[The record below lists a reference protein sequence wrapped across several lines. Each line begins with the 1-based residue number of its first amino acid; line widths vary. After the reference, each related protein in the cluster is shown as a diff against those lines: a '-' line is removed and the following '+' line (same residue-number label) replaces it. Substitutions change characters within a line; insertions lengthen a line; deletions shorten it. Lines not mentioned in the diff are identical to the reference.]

1 MILKG
6 DQLFLGLDGFFL
18 LFFLNVVSL
27 IVDQKFYCSFTQNF
41 CLLFDPKY
49 LNWCL
54 KTQGPCR

>member
-6 DQLFLGLDGFFL
+6 DQLFLGLDGNFF

-27 IVDQKFYCSFTQNF
+27 IVDQKFYCYFTQNF

-49 LNWCL
+49 LN
-54 KTQGPCR
+54 